1 MRIGWLL
8 LLPASLPSLAW
19 GQNVLRRHVGLVNPL
34 DFGTSCTTAT
44 LNAAISGAPSGQGV
58 LMLTPV
64 DRNGA
69 ACTWTITSNVT
80 IPTNLVLAVPHGA
93 KASVSA
99 GVTLTMVRCPR
110 EDNEDWRTGAGTYT
124 VIEDPFPG
132 NGGGGGGGVGDI
144 TAVWTCATLDCSALT
159 AASGDTLDAG
169 SASSSSPTTRSTTL
183 PATCTEGQHHQ
194 DTDAGGSETYVCT
207 AANTWVKLM
216 GSTDVLTDVADPRP
230 QRPVHWLN
238 AWALCGNRAYGSRV
252 CRGRGRVWLHWRGCL
267 GCLDL

>member
-1 MRIGWLL
+1 MSRVLRIVWLL
-8 LLPASLPSLAW
+8 LLLPSVAW

-132 NGGGGGGGVGDI
+132 TPGRPA
-144 TAVWTCATLDCSALT
+144 AVSAISPPSGRAPRWIVAPSRRPVATRLTRAVPPVAARRPAVRPFPPRAPKGNTIRIPIVAAVRPTCARP
-159 AASGDTLDAG
+159 
-169 SASSSSPTTRSTTL
+169 PTPGRS
-183 PATCTEGQHHQ
+183 
-194 DTDAGGSETYVCT
+194 
-207 AANTWVKLM
+207 
-216 GSTDVLTDVADPRP
+216 
-230 QRPVHWLN
+230 
-238 AWALCGNRAYGSRV
+238 
-252 CRGRGRVWLHWRGCL
+252 
-267 GCLDL
+267 